1 MALSDGQRAALA
13 ARLRN
18 ARREVAPEA
27 AVGDGTCRLVELT
40 PESDRPTLFALHAIG
55 GSVYAYAHLARELA
69 DRYRLVGIEAG
80 GLVPGTTPA
89 VTLAQMVANYVRAI
103 RTARPAG
110 PYRLLGW
117 SMGGMIAFEV
127 ARSLEGQGERVSL
140 LALLDTPFRID
151 PRTLASPEALEALFT
166 SDVAGI
172 LGWDRAPDGVERQ
185 EWLAVRLDAGAG
197 RIEEARAEIGRR
209 FAVLTAN
216 ARLING
222 YRPRDPIAAPAV
234 MASAAES
241 RPRHTTGNDSSA
253 AWSSSPCRP
262 TTTRCCGPR
271 TYAAWPTWS
280 RKPSRRG
287 RPRRP
292 CDGSARLE
300 SGTDPAPGADLSV
313 RRQSGFPPIGSNRP
327 TTWRGASARAAASSC
342 RSRCARRAHSTGSV
356 PLSSWTCH
364 PNHCTNAEMSA

>member
-127 ARSLEGQGERVSL
+127 ARSLEGQGEQVSL

-241 RPRHTTGNDSSA
+241 PASAHDWQRFVGSLELVTLPADHYALLRPPHV
-253 AWSSSPCRP
+253 
-262 TTTRCCGPR
+262 
-271 TYAAWPTWS
+271 
-280 RKPSRRG
+280 RRV
-287 RPRRP
+287 
-292 CDGSARLE
+292 
-300 SGTDPAPGADLSV
+300 ADLV
-313 RRQSGFPPIGSNRP
+313 KKAEPARP
-327 TTWRGASARAAASSC
+327 AAPA
-342 RSRCARRAHSTGSV
+342 
-356 PLSSWTCH
+356 L
-364 PNHCTNAEMSA
+364 